1 MFSRAECLSH
11 LLLEFGEF
19 GYIRNVS
26 HPYLQREKEMLVL
39 PTSAVSERIISLDF
53 LLVSACCIDRSLP
66 FS

>member
-39 PTSAVSERIISLDF
+39 STSAVSGRIISLDF
-53 LLVSACCIDRSLP
+53 LLVSACSIDRSLP